1 MNGFECLIPILNVK
15 NFARVGGLLRQPAGF
30 QQEMGLGRSA
40 DLRLRDARQIEIFFS
55 ERRQGQPGT
64 WISIF
69 VEDADALHEE
79 YKKSGAIIR
88 QPRQICP
95 GASVK

>member
-1 MNGFECLIPILNVK
+1 VDYYVNQLGFNK
-15 NFARVGGLLRQPAGF
+15 KWDWGDPATFGCVTR
-30 QQEMGLGRSA
+30 GK
-40 DLRLRDARQIEIFFS
+40 IEIFFS
-55 ERRQGQPGT
+55 EGRQGQPGT

-69 VEDADALHEE
+69 VEDVDALHEE